1 VHPPVRSAEHPP
13 DGCRRGAVRALVAR
27 LPLAARLAAR
37 HGLRDELHDRHEL
50 REHQPV
56 QRREYAQ
63 RAARAE
69 ALRPRL
75 RRRGPRPP
83 GPWLGARGRGTARV
97 AWRSA
102 VARRSGL
109 PAAATARPSAGRLGA
124 PPRGRAAWPAA

>member
-1 VHPPVRSAEHPP
+1 
-13 DGCRRGAVRALVAR
+13 VRAPVAR

-37 HGLRDELHDRHEL
+37 HGLRDELYDRHEL

-56 QRREYAQ
+56 QRREHAQ
-63 RAARAE
+63 RAARAG

-83 GPWLGARGRGTARV
+83 GPRVAARGRRAARV

-102 VARRSGL
+102 VARRGRL
-109 PAAATARPSAGRLGA
+109 PAATAAWRSAGRLGA
-124 PPRGRAAWPAA
+124 PPRRRATRSVA